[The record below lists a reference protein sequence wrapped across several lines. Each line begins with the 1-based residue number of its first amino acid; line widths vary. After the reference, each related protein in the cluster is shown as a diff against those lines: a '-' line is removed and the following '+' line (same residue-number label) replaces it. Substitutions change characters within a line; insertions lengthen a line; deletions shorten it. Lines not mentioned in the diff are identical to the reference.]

1 MLKVICSRSLLFSYR
16 IVHEIIMLM
25 KTLHERV
32 IYLAGG
38 CFWGIEAYFQQ
49 LKGVLDTEVGYAN
62 GDSENPSYEDL
73 VAHRA
78 NHAETVKIIYDND
91 IIPLAKILEHFL
103 RIVDPYSLNR
113 QGHDVGI
120 QYRSGVYYENDEDKK
135 IINSYFEEQNE
146 DISRLFAVEVIPL
159 KNFYRAEGY
168 HQDYL
173 VKNPFGYCH
182 VDMRKIKKEERK

>member
-1 MLKVICSRSLLFSYR
+1 MV
-16 IVHEIIMLM
+16 M
-25 KTLHERV
+25 KILNERV

-38 CFWGIEAYFQQ
+38 CFWGVEAYFQQ

-78 NHAETVKIIYDND
+78 NHAETVKVIYDND
-91 IIPLAKILEHFL
+91 IISLIKILEHFL

-120 QYRSGVYYENDEDKK
+120 QYRSGVYYESDGDKK

-173 VKNPFGYCH
+173 LKNPFGYCH